1 MNAPTILA
9 AFIMAV
15 LALATAIG
23 FDERSAPNQ
32 DQHARFTQLLAERH
46 ALDQD
51 IARHAL
57 QSRFAF
63 ESNYDELAKQ
73 DRSLRQ
79 LQAQLAREVPDFL
92 RPGERAELAQ
102 AAASYDQLSA
112 RRGTL
117 LERFKSENAL
127 LRNSIDYFPS
137 AVAATLGRAHDPAL
151 VNEINDLRGSTLGLA
166 LADREFSKEMQR
178 KATDNILSMTRGKL
192 SQDDQRL
199 VDLML
204 AHARAIAVHKG
215 ETDGLLKQLLSLPIG
230 ETRKAFATRYDRA
243 FAAAEHRS
251 RFFGHFVSALS
262 LLLLGSVAYAGIGL
276 QRAAASLGRSN
287 ERLELAVKER
297 TSELEGEMA
306 RRTHIEL
313 ELRQAQK
320 LEAVGQLA
328 SGIAHE
334 MNTPIQY
341 VGDSIYF
348 LRQAFDDIMRLVD
361 GYQAA
366 HPSNGAGPP
375 ACEDVDLE
383 FLRAEVPEAFE
394 RTADGTRQVASIV
407 QAMKTFAHTSVE
419 KVPVDLNAAIENT
432 LVVARNEYKYVADLA
447 LELGPLPDVTCNAG
461 GVRQVL
467 LNLIVNAAHAIADKN
482 AGSDTRGTIRIRT
495 ELGEQQ
501 VLIAIA
507 DTGGGIP
514 EGIRDR
520 IFDPFFTTKEPGRG
534 SGQGLAISQ
543 RIVTQHGGKLWF
555 QTELGMGSTFFVQLP
570 TAGAEV
576 HETEDTGRA
585 A

>member
-1 MNAPTILA
+1 MILA
-9 AFIMAV
+9 AFIVAV
-15 LALATAIG
+15 LALATAVG

-32 DQHARFTQLLAERH
+32 GQHAGFMQLIADRH

-51 IARHAL
+51 ILRDAL
-57 QSRFAF
+57 QARFAF
-63 ESNYDELAKQ
+63 VSNYDELAKQ
-73 DRSLRQ
+73 ARSLQELEGQLKRQ
-79 LQAQLAREVPDFL
+79 VPDFL
-92 RPGERAELAQ
+92 RSEERAELAR
-102 AAASYDQLSA
+102 AGANYDRLSA

-127 LRNSIDYFPS
+127 LRNSAGYFPS
-137 AVAATLGRAHDPAL
+137 AAAAVLERTHDPAL
-151 VNEINDLRGSTLGLA
+151 VNEVNTLRGSTLSSTLVDSA
-166 LADREFSKEMQR
+166 LVKETQRDAADR
-178 KATDNILSMTRGKL
+178 ILSMARKF
-192 SQDDQRL
+192 SPDDQRP
-199 VDLML
+199 VELML
-204 AHARAIAVHKG
+204 AHARAMTTHKV
-215 ETDGLLKQLLSLPIG
+215 EADGLLKQLLGLPMTG
-230 ETRKAFATRYDRA
+230 TCKAFSARYDRA

-251 RFFGHFVSALS
+251 RLFGHFVSGLS
-262 LLLLGSVAYAGIGL
+262 LLLLGIVAYAGVRL

-287 ERLELAVKER
+287 QRLELAVKER

-306 RRTHIEL
+306 RRTHVEL

-334 MNTPIQY
+334 INTPIQY

-348 LRQAFDDIMRLVD
+348 LRQAFGDIMRLVD

-366 HPSNGAGPP
+366 HPRAGAGLA

-383 FLRAEVPEAFE
+383 FLRAEVPAAFE
-394 RTADGTRQVASIV
+394 RTVDGTRQVASIV

-419 KVPVDLNAAIENT
+419 KVAMDLNAAIENT
-432 LVVARNEYKYVADLA
+432 LTVARNEYRYVADLA
-447 LELGPLPDVTCNAG
+447 LELGSLPDVTCNAG
-461 GVRQVL
+461 GIRQVL
-467 LNLIVNAAHAIADKN
+467 LNLIVNAAHAIADKH

-495 ELGEQQ
+495 ELGQQQ
-501 VLIAIA
+501 VVIAIA

-514 EGIRDR
+514 EGIADH
-520 IFDPFFTTKEPGRG
+520 IFDPFFTTKDPGRG

-555 QTELGMGSTFFVQLP
+555 ETELGTGSTFFVQLP
-570 TAGAEV
+570 IVGV
-576 HETEDTGRA
+576 DVRETEDSGRA